1 MTAPP
6 TLFEHVG
13 GFLFFE
19 RLVDAFYDGVATDE
33 VLLPLYPEAPDLT
46 GARHRLTLFL
56 VQYWGGPTTYS
67 EERGHP
73 KLRMRHMPFV
83 VGPLQRDRWLVH
95 MASAVAAVSPDDDVA
110 ATLLQYFIPS
120 AEHMRNDT
128 GLPIS
133 TKRP

>member
-1 MTAPP
+1 MTEPP
-6 TLFEHVG
+6 TLFKRVG
-13 GFLFFE
+13 GFSFFE
-19 RLVDAFYDGVATDE
+19 RLVAAFYDGVSTDE

-83 VGPLQRDRWLVH
+83 VGPLHRDRWLVH

-110 ATLLQYFIPS
+110 TTLLNYFIPS